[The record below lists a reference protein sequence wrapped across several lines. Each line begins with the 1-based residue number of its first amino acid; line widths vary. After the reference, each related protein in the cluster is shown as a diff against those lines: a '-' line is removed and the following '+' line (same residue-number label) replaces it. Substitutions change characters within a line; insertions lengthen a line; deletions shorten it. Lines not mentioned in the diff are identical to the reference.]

1 MWLFKLKFRAFLYD
15 ARILL
20 YHLFFF
26 LVIKE
31 YLALFNTYLDTTD
44 ILSVLM
50 STKHDLSV
58 IIKSV
63 DIEELMH
70 FYTIQKYFPTSAI
83 TGLNI
88 DTIFHYIGQLIANK
102 RI

>member
-1 MWLFKLKFRAFLYD
+1 M
-15 ARILL
+15 

-31 YLALFNTYLDTTD
+31 YLALFNISHATTA
-44 ILSVLM
+44 IPSVLM
-50 STKHDLSV
+50 STKHDLPV
-58 IIKSV
+58 IIKFADFVEFMCS
-63 DIEELMH
+63 H
-70 FYTIQKYFPTSAI
+70 TIQKYFPTSAI